1 MRSAIAASLLAA
13 TALLGATTGCSSSTA
28 PANNAAASNVDVAS
42 ATLIDVR
49 TPAEFAEGH
58 LEGATNINL
67 QSADFTAQI
76 SQLPKNAEYVIYCRS
91 GNRSAQAIEQMSALG
106 FTNLL
111 DAGSVSEASATTGKP
126 VIR

>member
-13 TALLGATTGCSSSTA
+13 TALLGATTGCSSSA
-28 PANNAAASNVDVAS
+28 SPATSASDVDVAS

-58 LEGATNINL
+58 LEGAENINL
-67 QSADFTAQI
+67 QSSDFIAQV
-76 SQLPKNAEYVIYCRS
+76 SQLPKDSEYVVYCRS
-91 GNRSAQAIEQMSALG
+91 GNRSAEAIEQMSALG

-111 DAGSVSEASATTGKP
+111 DAGSVAEASATTGKP
-126 VIR
+126 VVQ